1 MRPAGAQFLP
11 EIKACGFQPV
21 RLSLKSHESTR
32 GLQAMTIS
40 DVADVGAPDPELKNS
55 PVVDSEIEEG
65 EFSAID
71 QDVQVC
77 YFNGVR
83 YASGDYV
90 CSGHELLRCE
100 NGVWVRAGSR
110 SD

>member
-1 MRPAGAQFLP
+1 
-11 EIKACGFQPV
+11 
-21 RLSLKSHESTR
+21 
-32 GLQAMTIS
+32 MTSS

-90 CSGHELLRCE
+90 CSGDELLRCE
-100 NGVWVRAGSR
+100 NGVWVRAGVR
-110 SD
+110 PD